1 MPEEKSKMNLL
12 SKEGK
17 LGSIIAII
25 MMVVMALGIAF
36 LGIDNGKKADRILDL
51 EAELKTQQ
59 DYSHNVQHLEGFAIA
74 EALRVS
80 GSDKILEAIQKQDPQ
95 ALVKLQERWGE
106 LQPVTYQ
113 KIYIDRPS
121 TDTLLVSKT
130 VVRNDTITVE
140 FNWTNHSLTINGK
153 TYIIP
158 DTVAQT
164 YASYTKLNITQEPLK
179 LIITVAEDD
188 EGNLKTV
195 VLSSDTTI
203 KISEIDTRLAK
214 NFTLKKDVY
223 FLLGGSLGTSFHEP
237 QPKISLYTGLDFVKN
252 NWGIFLRLDML
263 EQSKIFDAISVGY
276 LKKF

>member
-1 MPEEKSKMNLL
+1 MSENKSKSSLL
-12 SKEGK
+12 SKDGK
-17 LGSIIAII
+17 LGSIVAVI

-36 LGIDNGKKADRILDL
+36 LGIDNEKKADRILDL

-59 DYSHNVQHLEGFAIA
+59 GYSHNIQHLDGFVIA

-80 GSDKILEAIQKQDPQ
+80 GSDKILEVIQKEYPQ
-95 ALVKLQERWGE
+95 ALIKLQERWKD

-113 KIYIDRPS
+113 KIYIDRPHI
-121 TDTLLVSKT
+121 DTVIVSKT
-130 VVRNDTITVE
+130 SIKSDTITIE

-153 TYIIP
+153 TYLIP
-158 DTVAQT
+158 DTIAQCYT
-164 YASYTKLNITQEPLK
+164 SFTKLNIIQEPLK
-179 LIITVAEDD
+179 LIITVSEDD
-188 EGNLKTV
+188 SGNLKTM

-223 FLLGGSLGTSFHEP
+223 FLLGGSLGYSFVD
-237 QPKISLYTGLDFVKN
+237 KIPRIGLYTGLDFMKN
-252 NWGIFLRLDML
+252 NWSMFIRLDMF
-263 EQSKIFDAISVGY
+263 EGRVIDGIGIGY